1 MQKQQQ
7 QQYSNAN
14 ANTLVRL
21 CAIIAFQEG
30 KTSFQN
36 QYQTATG
43 GQYPTT
49 PGQTSNC
56 VINVYLVMATSE
68 RR

>member
-1 MQKQQQ
+1 MGKQQQQ

-14 ANTLVRL
+14 ALVRL
-21 CAIIAFQEG
+21 CAIMAFQGG